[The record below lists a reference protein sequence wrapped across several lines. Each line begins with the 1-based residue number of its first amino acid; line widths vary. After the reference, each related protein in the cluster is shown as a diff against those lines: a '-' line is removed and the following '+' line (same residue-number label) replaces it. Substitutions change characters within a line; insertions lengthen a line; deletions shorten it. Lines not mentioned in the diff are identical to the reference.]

1 MSYTGHM
8 KSTILGGNTTN
19 KKNEVR
25 VNTTIDDKQGGL
37 KGININ

>member
-1 MSYTGHM
+1 M
-8 KSTILGGNTTN
+8 KSTILGGNTKSK